1 MWLKKI
7 KLDKIKL
14 DKIKLDKIK
23 LAEAWMKENKKAV
36 TDAAG
41 LILIFGILVAGAVN
55 QKPEE
60 PVPEPEPAIM
70 TATRADAETA
80 EEPVVPSLDEDQKS
94 ILEDVVRLLEED
106 NLQEAAACLLGNEQ
120 KLQYLFYQVLEGKR
134 YLYKDGVLSEDLE
147 GKGLV
152 LKKPLSVFYGT
163 FQEGLPEGEGIAL
176 QGIYLE
182 GMRYDYSEGLW
193 EQGKMNG
200 EGVVGYHYFRGSQ
213 GEENQAV
220 QKEGNFVMD
229 LMDGDITYRTTNSD
243 GETTMWDMTAN
254 QGKTKLDA
262 RWVREEE
269 KQDYYLPSNQNSS
282 HTYVLPESAVDEVR
296 WRNMLLWE
304 E

>member
-1 MWLKKI
+1 MKLEKI
-7 KLDKIKL
+7 KLEKISQETINQ
-14 DKIKLDKIK
+14 IK
-23 LAEAWMKENKKAV
+23 AWMKENKKTVAA
-36 TDAAG
+36 AAG
-41 LILIFGILVAGAVN
+41 LVLMLGILVAGAVN
-55 QKPEE
+55 QKPEGPVLPE
-60 PVPEPEPAIM
+60 PVIM
-70 TATRADAETA
+70 TATSADAA
-80 EEPVVPSLDEDQKS
+80 RVEEPAVPSLDEDQKA

-106 NLQEAAACLLGNEQ
+106 NLQEAAACILDHEQ
-120 KLQYLFYQVLEGKR
+120 KLQYLFYQVMEGKR
-134 YLYKDGVLSEDLE
+134 YLYKDGVLSEELE

-163 FQEGLPEGEGIAL
+163 FQNGLPEGEGIAL

-182 GMRYDYSEGLW
+182 GMRYDYSHGLW
-193 EQGKMNG
+193 EQGTMNG
-200 EGVVGYHYFRGSQ
+200 EGVVGYHYFQGSQ

-220 QKEGNFVMD
+220 QKEGNFVKD

-243 GETTMWDMTAN
+243 GETTIWDMTAS

-282 HTYVLPESAVDEVR
+282 HTYVLPDSAVDEVR

>member
-1 MWLKKI
+1 MKLEKI
-7 KLDKIKL
+7 KLEKISQETINQ
-14 DKIKLDKIK
+14 IK
-23 LAEAWMKENKKAV
+23 AWMKENKKAV
-36 TDAAG
+36 AAAAG
-41 LILIFGILVAGAVN
+41 LVLMLGILVAGAVN
-55 QKPEE
+55 QKPEGPALPE
-60 PVPEPEPAIM
+60 PVIM
-70 TATRADAETA
+70 TATSADADRV
-80 EEPVVPSLDEDQKS
+80 EEPAVPSLDEDQKA

-106 NLQEAAACLLGNEQ
+106 NLQEAAACILDHEQ
-120 KLQYLFYQVLEGKR
+120 KLQYLFYQVMEGKR
-134 YLYKDGVLSEDLE
+134 YLYKDGVLSEELE

-163 FQEGLPEGEGIAL
+163 FQNGLPQGEGIAL

-182 GMRYDYSEGLW
+182 GMRYDYSHGLW
-193 EQGKMNG
+193 EQGTMNG
-200 EGVVGYHYFRGSQ
+200 EGVVGYHYFQGSQ

-243 GETTMWDMTAN
+243 GETTIWDMTAS

-282 HTYVLPESAVDEVR
+282 HTYVLPDSAVDEVR

>member
-1 MWLKKI
+1 MKLEKI
-7 KLDKIKL
+7 KLEEISREKIEQ
-14 DKIKLDKIK
+14 IK
-23 LAEAWMKENKKAV
+23 AWMKENKKAV
-36 TDAAG
+36 TNAAG
-41 LILIFGILVAGAVN
+41 LVLMLGILVAGAVN

-60 PVPEPEPAIM
+60 PVPEPVIM
-70 TATRADAETA
+70 TATSADADRV
-80 EEPVVPSLDEDQKS
+80 EEPAVPSLDEDQKA
-94 ILEDVVRLLEED
+94 ILEDVARLLQEG
-106 NLQEAAACLLGNEQ
+106 NLQEAAACILDHEQ
-120 KLQYLFYQVLEGKR
+120 KLQYLFYQVMEGKR
-134 YLYKDGVLSEDLE
+134 YLYKDGVLSEELE

-163 FQEGLPEGEGIAL
+163 FQKGLPEGEGIAL

-182 GMRYDYSEGLW
+182 GMRYDYSDGLW

-200 EGVVGYHYFRGSQ
+200 EGVVGYHYFQGSQ

-220 QKEGNFVMD
+220 QKEGNFIMD

-243 GETTMWDMTAN
+243 GETTIWDMTAS

-269 KQDYYLPSNQNSS
+269 KQDYYLPSNQTSS
-282 HTYVLPESAVDEVR
+282 HTYVLPDSAVDEVR

>member
-7 KLDKIKL
+7 KLE
-14 DKIKLDKIK
+14 KIK
-23 LAEAWMKENKKAV
+23 LAEAWIKGNKQAAAG
-36 TDAAG
+36 AAG
-41 LILIFGILVAGAVN
+41 LVLVLGILAAGAVN
-55 QKPEE
+55 RKPEAPAPAPE
-60 PVPEPEPAIM
+60 PVIM
-70 TATRADAETA
+70 TATGSDA
-80 EEPVVPSLDEDQKS
+80 EEPEKPLVPTLDEDQKS
-94 ILEDVVRLLEED
+94 ILEEVVSLLEED
-106 NLQEAAACLLGNEQ
+106 NLQEAATCMLNHEQ
-120 KLQYLFYQVLEGKR
+120 KLQYLFYQVMEGKR

-163 FQEGLPEGEGIAL
+163 FQEGLPEGEGVAL

-182 GMRYDYSEGLW
+182 EMRYDYSEGLW

-254 QGKTKLDA
+254 LGKTKLDA

-269 KQDYYLPSNQNSS
+269 KQDYYLPSNHNSS
-282 HTYVLPESAVDEVR
+282 HAYVLPESAVDEVR

>member
-1 MWLKKI
+1 MKLEKI
-7 KLDKIKL
+7 KLEKISQETINQ
-14 DKIKLDKIK
+14 IK
-23 LAEAWMKENKKAV
+23 AWMKENKKTVAA
-36 TDAAG
+36 AAG
-41 LILIFGILVAGAVN
+41 LVLMFGILVAGAVN

-60 PVPEPEPAIM
+60 PALPEPVIM
-70 TATRADAETA
+70 TATSADADRV
-80 EEPVVPSLDEDQKS
+80 EEPAVPSLDEDQKA

-106 NLQEAAACLLGNEQ
+106 NLQEAAVCILEHEQ
-120 KLQYLFYQVLEGKR
+120 KLQYLFYQVMEGKR
-134 YLYKDGVLSEDLE
+134 YLYKDGVLSEELE
-147 GKGLV
+147 GMGLV

-163 FQEGLPEGEGIAL
+163 FQNGLPEGEGIAL

-182 GMRYDYSEGLW
+182 GMRYDYSDGLW
-193 EQGKMNG
+193 EQGTMNG
-200 EGVVGYHYFRGSQ
+200 EGVVGYHYFQGSQ

-243 GETTMWDMTAN
+243 GETTIWDMTAS

-282 HTYVLPESAVDEVR
+282 HTYVLPDSAVDEVR